1 MKPGIY
7 TVDSIEKGMVK
18 LLFREDESIEEVIP
32 VEQLDT
38 DLQQGDI
45 VKIEIPA
52 GDVKVEVLKEETESI
67 KDQARRIKEELLKR
81 NK

>member
-7 TVDSIEKGMVK
+7 TVDSIEKGIVK
-18 LLFREDESIEEVIP
+18 LLFREDEAIEEILT
-32 VEQLDT
+32 VEQLGV

-52 GDVKVEVLKEETESI
+52 GDVKVEVLKEETKSI
-67 KDQARRIKEELLKR
+67 KDLARSIKEELLKR

>member
-7 TVDSIEKGMVK
+7 TVDSIEKGIIK
-18 LLFREDESIEEVIP
+18 LLFRGNESIEEVLP
-32 VEQLDT
+32 VEQLGV

-67 KDQARRIKEELLKR
+67 KEQARKIKEELLKR